1 MFTIFRTYL
10 LIEIRKCRW
19 MGMRE
24 WKKRLAVVG
33 LSSSLLAGMV
43 FTPVSAQLNNSVNI
57 YNKAA
62 VGLNQTWMLQKNN
75 NVSESP
81 FSEDTLIIRYKAPI
95 SVAEHKRLGA
105 TLIKQISDLH
115 YAVVKVQDKKKLK
128 TVISNYQ
135 NSHSVISV
143 NQSVIYKS
151 YGLEDPKTTEQYQL
165 QLLQMEKAQKLVPNK
180 KIKVAVIDTGI
191 DMNHPELTGQLLPS
205 YNMVNPMNPGTPDA
219 HGTHVAGII
228 AGKKNNGLGGYGIN
242 PNAQIIPIDVF
253 DRMGGASDYSI
264 AQGILQAI
272 KSGAKVIN
280 LSLGAPAP
288 STLIED
294 AVKRA
299 LANNIVV
306 VAAAG
311 NSGNDWTNYPAGYE
325 GVISVGNVDSRE
337 KLAVS
342 SSYGTSIDVVAPG
355 EQIYSTIYG
364 AEKLSSFRKLS
375 GTSMASPIVAGVA
388 SLLLTKYP
396 HLTPSQVEYILEHS
410 AKDLGTKGYDVK
422 YGNGIIDPV
431 KALQFDMKKLPKIA
445 GKTLTKKEILEMAK
459 PITLPLDTPVGETG
473 TITKPFEEK
482 WVKFDVQ
489 EGEYIQAIL
498 EAGNLFDYKMKIHFY
513 SEGKD
518 LTEEI
523 NEVREGKSE
532 AKLFKAPFT
541 GTVAIGM
548 KDVNGSYDD
557 SSAKQSK
564 YSLYLKRISEL
575 PSDKSSVEAPTA
587 MENLPFNSEETFI
600 GEEGDEDYFTFSVT
614 EKQVIKVEAGG
625 VPGVNSHI
633 SVYTEDMLSQLRGEV
648 TTEEGKAETAHDVKP
663 EEQIPPMFFANAKGK
678 SEGEVLTFTAEPGLK
693 YAVKFSNKPTSIYGS
708 YDMYMGYGSD
718 VSAKA
723 EPSII
728 PYNIKVIGKVLPKDE
743 DNYPMMDDIPMEEGQ
758 ELNQET
764 IADKLNSYQSAHDPW
779 MDEYL
784 SRIESSARP
793 YGIGE
798 SADGYLQYL
807 GDEDWFQ
814 LTPSK
819 TGIYEFGLTP
829 AGDVPILEVYQL
841 VTQKDELGNEYTF
854 FNVIG
859 SNIQYGW
866 SSVAIGQK
874 AYTGL
879 KAHETYYIKAST
891 NWMNNQI
898 SLNQYMF
905 NSKLFIDNPQDK
917 YENNDELEKV
927 KNLPGMIFEGN
938 FAMPNDQDAFYF
950 QATSNQVYGVKLENG
965 SLNSQLR
972 KYPKEIVS
980 PFYGQMLIYEDTNKN
995 RKVDGNE
1002 NRTIQFVNRSSNLGN
1017 THGSFLTEKGKNYI
1031 ISISGYTESYV
1042 PLTLLPYKVTI
1053 GKINTKDEDAAS
1065 KVINGKPSKP
1075 ITFKKVNPN
1084 LWEQTGYFNSEIGYG
1099 DEDWFVFTLDRNR
1112 SGVIKLESPLEI
1124 DGQIEI
1130 YRDGKRIN
1138 SADFY
1143 PEGDAEVLSTSLK
1156 KGTYYIKVSSKFG
1169 YTSLSSYKLKV
1180 YMK

>member
-1 MFTIFRTYL
+1 
-10 LIEIRKCRW
+10 
-19 MGMRE
+19 MRE

-43 FTPVSAQLNNSVNI
+43 LTPVSAQTNNGQI
-57 YNKAA
+57 YSKAA
-62 VGLNQTWMLQKNN
+62 LGLNQSWMLQKNN
-75 NVSESP
+75 EVSESP
-81 FSEDTLIIRYKAPI
+81 FSEDTLVIRYKSPI
-95 SVAEHKRLGA
+95 SVTEHKRLGA
-105 TLIKQISDLH
+105 NLIKQFSDLH
-115 YAVVKVQDKKKLK
+115 YAVVKVQDKKKLQ

-135 NSHSVISV
+135 NFHSVISV

-151 YGLEDPKTTEQYQL
+151 YGLEDPKAAEQYQL
-165 QLLQMEKAQKLVPNK
+165 QLLQIEKAQKLVPNK

-205 YNMVNPMNPGTPDA
+205 FNMVNPMNPGSPDA

-280 LSLGAPAP
+280 MSLGASVP
-288 STLIED
+288 SPLIEE
-294 AVKRA
+294 AVKKA
-299 LANNIVV
+299 LAKNIVV

-325 GVISVGNVDSRE
+325 GVISVGNVDIRQ

-355 EQIYSTIYG
+355 EQIYSTIYE

-375 GTSMASPIVAGVA
+375 GTSMASPVVAGVA

-396 HLTPSQVEYILEHS
+396 NLTPSQVEYILEHS
-410 AKDLGTKGYDVK
+410 AKDLGAKGYDVK

-431 KALQFDMKKLPKIA
+431 KALQFNMSKLPKIA
-445 GKTLTKKEILEMAK
+445 GKTLTEKEILELAK
-459 PITLPLDTPVGETG
+459 PIEIPLDTPVGETG
-473 TITKPFEEK
+473 AITKPFEEK
-482 WVKFDVQ
+482 WIKFDVQ
-489 EGEYIQAIL
+489 KGDYIQAIL
-498 EAGNLFDYKMKIHFY
+498 EAANQFDYKMKIHFY
-513 SEGKD
+513 SEGQD
-518 LTEEI
+518 VTEEV
-523 NEVREGKSE
+523 NDVREGKAE
-532 AKLFKAPFT
+532 AKLIKAPFS
-541 GTVAIGM
+541 GTVAIGI

-564 YSLYLKRISEL
+564 YSLYIKRFSEL
-575 PSDKSSVEAPTA
+575 PLDESSIEAPT
-587 MENLPFNSEETFI
+587 EIKNLPFNSEETFI
-600 GEEGDEDYFTFSVT
+600 GEDGDEDYFTFSVA
-614 EKQVIKVEAGG
+614 EKQVIKIEAGS

-633 SVYTEDMLSQLRGEV
+633 SVYTEEMLSQFREEN
-648 TTEEGKAETAHDVKP
+648 TSEEGKVETAHDVKP

-678 SEGEVLTFTAEPGLK
+678 SEGEILTFTAEPGLK
-693 YAVKFSNKPTSIYGS
+693 YAVKFSNKPTSLYGS
-708 YDMYMGYGSD
+708 YDMYMGYGTD
-718 VSAKA
+718 LSAKA

-728 PYNIKVIGKVLPKDE
+728 PYKIKVMGKVLPSDE
-743 DNYPMMDDIPMEEGQ
+743 DNYPMMEAMPSDEGQ
-758 ELNQET
+758 ELSQET
-764 IADKLNSYQSAHDPW
+764 IVEKLNSYQSAHDPW
-779 MDEYL
+779 MEEYL

-793 YGIGE
+793 YVIGE
-798 SADGYLQYL
+798 TSDGYLQYL

-814 LTPSK
+814 ITPSK
-819 TGIYEFGLTP
+819 TGIYEFSLNSSS
-829 AGDVPILEVYQL
+829 DNSVLEIYQL
-841 VTQKDELGNEYTF
+841 VTQKDTLGNEYTY

-859 SNIQYGW
+859 TNIQYGW
-866 SSVAIGQK
+866 SSVTMGQK
-874 AYTGL
+874 LYTGL
-879 KAHETYYIKAST
+879 KAHETYYIKTST

-898 SLNQYMF
+898 SF
-905 NSKLFIDNPQDK
+905 NPYEFTSKLFIDNPLDK
-917 YENNDELEKV
+917 YEDNNELEKV
-927 KNLPGMIFEGN
+927 KNLPGMVFEGN
-938 FAMPNDQDAFYF
+938 FAMPNDQDVFYF
-950 QATSNQVYGVKLENG
+950 QSTSNQIYGVKMERG

-980 PFYGQMLIYEDTNKN
+980 PFYGQLLIYEDTNKN

-1002 NRTIQFVNRSSNLGN
+1002 NLTIQFIDRGSYTGS
-1017 THGSFLTEKGKNYI
+1017 THGSFRTEKGKNYI
-1031 ISISGYTESYV
+1031 ISVSGYTESYI
-1042 PLTLLPYKVTI
+1042 PLTLMPYKVTI

-1065 KVINGKPSKP
+1065 KVVNHKPSKP

-1084 LWEQTGYFNSEIGYG
+1084 LWEQTAYLNSGIGYG

-1124 DGQIEI
+1124 DGKIEI
-1130 YRDGKRIN
+1130 YQDGKRIAA
-1138 SADFY
+1138 ADFY
-1143 PEGDAEVLSTSLK
+1143 PEGDVEVLSTSLK

-1169 YTSLSSYKLKV
+1169 YASLSPYKLRV